1 MAFGFIGKILGKF
14 SGAASASKPQQQKG
28 NGEQHGGRG
37 RRKRRGRHAVDRQE
51 NGERRANGGTQN
63 QGQKQQRQAKQPGQ
77 RPQKRQQGQQKQEQA
92 KQPGQ
97 PQKRQQGQQKQGQ
110 QQNRPARQQQGRTSP
125 QPQQK
130 AQNGRQTPPQDD
142 VRKDSQDAARQAN
155 PVPDAPAPAPSPA
168 DAARPEAQEAAV
180 ARPEAET
187 PAAGSGPALPEET
200 AAAILEAERQVVLVV
215 GAEDKFRVLVNLMSI
230 MSVEKTIVFCNK
242 KGVAEELHRS
252 LSMGG
257 MKCGLL
263 TGDVSEEDRQFVQGE
278 FASGEMPL
286 VVVTDGFCGG
296 VDVSSVGCLVNYDFP
311 YEAEDYVRRLGGE
324 AGALSMGRVVS
335 FADEDESSAIRDIE
349 ERLGV
354 SMKCA
359 VVQDGDP
366 LLDEIAEEEA
376 EPSEPPPPYERIKDG
391 VPVFDAAGR
400 EGRLVI
406 GGDGVP
412 RPLPSFDGALD
423 PKRPQ
428 TDETD
433 VYVKPLK
440 SDVAADGWTPTA

>member
-14 SGAASASKPQQQKG
+14 SGGASATRPQPQKSA
-28 NGEQHGGRG
+28 GEHGGRG
-37 RRKRRGRHAVDRQE
+37 RRKRRGRHAAGRQE
-51 NGERRANGGTQN
+51 NGERQSDGGTQN
-63 QGQKQQRQAKQPGQ
+63 QGQQKRRQGQAKQSGRQPK
-77 RPQKRQQGQQKQEQA
+77 RPQGQQKQQDRPE
-92 KQPGQ
+92 
-97 PQKRQQGQQKQGQ
+97 RQS
-110 QQNRPARQQQGRTSP
+110 QQNRTSAKERQKVQSGQ
-125 QPQQK
+125 
-130 AQNGRQTPPQDD
+130 QTPPQED
-142 VRKDSQDAARQAN
+142 VRQRRRNAVPSASAV
-155 PVPDAPAPAPSPA
+155 PVADVPAPPPAAAAPPETQSVP
-168 DAARPEAQEAAV
+168 PEAPVEDSV
-180 ARPEAET
+180 PE
-187 PAAGSGPALPEET
+187 SGPALPQET
-200 AAAILEAERQVVLVV
+200 AAAVLEAERQVVFVV
-215 GAEDKFRVLVNLMSI
+215 GADDKFRVLVNLMSL
-230 MSVEKTIVFCNK
+230 MSVEKTIVFCNR

-263 TGDVSEEDRQFVQGE
+263 TGDVSEEDRRFVQDE

-311 YEAEDYVRRLGGE
+311 YEVEDYVRRLGGE

-335 FADEDESSAIRDIE
+335 FADEDESSAIPEIE
-349 ERLGV
+349 ARLGV

-359 VVQDGDP
+359 VVMDGDP
-366 LLDEIAEEEA
+366 LLDEIVEGEA
-376 EPSEPPPPYERIKDG
+376 DPVEPPPPYERIKDG

-400 EGRLVI
+400 EGRLII

-412 RPLPSFDGALD
+412 RPLPSFDNALD

-440 SDVAADGWTPTA
+440 SEVAADGWSPTA